1 MTVLLDQCTADYHSS
16 IILPSHDYTPLKA
29 PTFGLLR
36 SRERGV
42 HDMKEYA
49 AQLNAVVKTG
59 DPQRL
64 REFVRRWESVFSD
77 EDWGIIALAGESDE
91 RLRTVIA
98 AIRSDRAGQ
107 PSPTWSKEDEIGRT
121 ARSLMVPY
129 RLLTSLLEEMR

>member
-1 MTVLLDQCTADYHSS
+1 
-16 IILPSHDYTPLKA
+16 
-29 PTFGLLR
+29 
-36 SRERGV
+36 
-42 HDMKEYA
+42 MKEYA

-107 PSPTWSKEDEIGRT
+107 PNPTWSKDDEIGRT
-121 ARSLMVPY
+121 ARLLMVPY